1 MLFFKLFHPLTRGSE
16 YEMIYYH
23 QVDFFQLTQIPQDYC
38 DCLSPKKNCP
48 GALMKLWK
56 TS

>member
-23 QVDFFQLTQIPQDYC
+23 QVDFFHLTQIPQDDDDGDDDYEQQFEQE
-38 DCLSPKKNCP
+38 
-48 GALMKLWK
+48 
-56 TS
+56 